1 MPADQDNA
9 AYLKSGPLVW
19 GFILAGL
26 GLLIAAA
33 YPSLVNMIQR
43 WEGSEEYGYGFMIP
57 FIAAFLIWQRKDRL
71 ARIDFSGSWFGVL
84 ILLGG
89 LLVLFAGKL
98 STLHSVTQYGFLI
111 SLMGGAW
118 SLMGWRAF
126 RVILVPLLLLFLMVP
141 LPPFLFNNL
150 SSQLQ
155 LVSSQLGVWVIRLFG
170 ISVYLEG
177 NVIDLGTYKLQVV
190 EACSGLRYL
199 FPLVS
204 LSIIAACFYRD
215 AVWKR
220 IVLVLSSIP
229 ITVFMNSFR
238 IGVIGIL
245 VEYGGPKQ
253 AEGFLH
259 YFEGWVVFMGCVG
272 LLLVGIWVLSRLGSG
287 RKSFGEV
294 FSIDFPE
301 SPSGVE
307 YRPRRVAAPAVVSL
321 LLLGAGTAAT
331 VSMSGRVEQIP
342 ERSGFDSFPQMIA
355 DWKGQPGQ
363 MESIYLDALKLDDY
377 LLSDYRNE
385 AGEVINFYSAY
396 YASQRSGAS
405 AHSPRSCIP
414 GGGWLIKDHTVR
426 VIDGLEVNGKPF
438 EVNRLLIKK
447 GDSTQLVY
455 YWFQQRGRDITSE
468 WLVKW
473 YLFWD
478 AMTRNRTDGALV
490 RLTAF
495 INPGD
500 DVESA
505 DRRLVEFLKKVNPY
519 LSEYIP
525 E

>member
-1 MPADQDNA
+1 
-9 AYLKSGPLVW
+9 V
-19 GFILAGL
+19 
-26 GLLIAAA
+26 AAA
-33 YPSLVNMIQR
+33 YPSLVNMVQR
-43 WEGSEEYGYGFMIP
+43 WESSEEYGYGFMIP
-57 FIAAFLIWQRKDRL
+57 FITAFLIWQRKDRL
-71 ARIDFSGSWFGVL
+71 ARIDFSGSWPGVL
-84 ILLGG
+84 MLLGG

-111 SLMGGAW
+111 SLMGGAY
-118 SLMGWRAF
+118 SLMGWKAF

-141 LPPFLFNNL
+141 LPPFLYNNL

-155 LVSSQLGVWVIRLFG
+155 LLSSQLGVAVIRLFG

-220 IVLVLSSIP
+220 FVLVLSSIP

-245 VEYGGPKQ
+245 VEYGGPEQ

-272 LLLVGIWVLSRLGSG
+272 LLLVVIWVLSRLGAA
-287 RKSFGEV
+287 RKPFAEV
-294 FSIDFPE
+294 FGIDFPE
-301 SPSGVE
+301 SPSGVA
-307 YRPRRVAAPAVVSL
+307 YHPRRIAAPAVVSM

-331 VSMSGRVEQIP
+331 VSLSGRVEQVP
-342 ERSGFDSFPQMIA
+342 ERSGFETFPRMIA

-377 LLSDYRNE
+377 LLSDYLNE

-414 GGGWLIKDHTVR
+414 GGGWVIKDHTVR
-426 VIDGLEVNGKPF
+426 VIDGLEINGKPF

-468 WLVKW
+468 WMVKW

-495 INPGD
+495 MNPGD
-500 DVESA
+500 DLESA
-505 DRRLVEFLKKVNPY
+505 DRRLVEFLKKVYPY

>member
-1 MPADQDNA
+1 M
-9 AYLKSGPLVW
+9 L
-19 GFILAGL
+19 
-26 GLLIAAA
+26 
-33 YPSLVNMIQR
+33 
-43 WEGSEEYGYGFMIP
+43 
-57 FIAAFLIWQRKDRL
+57 
-71 ARIDFSGSWFGVL
+71 
-84 ILLGG
+84 
-89 LLVLFAGKL
+89 
-98 STLHSVTQYGFLI
+98 
-111 SLMGGAW
+111 
-118 SLMGWRAF
+118 
-126 RVILVPLLLLFLMVP
+126 
-141 LPPFLFNNL
+141 
-150 SSQLQ
+150 
-155 LVSSQLGVWVIRLFG
+155 SSQLGVWVIRLFG

-220 IVLVLSSIP
+220 FVLVLSSIP

-272 LLLVGIWVLSRLGSG
+272 LLLVVIWVLSRLGSD

-301 SPSGVE
+301 NHDGVT
-307 YRPRRVAAPAVVSL
+307 YRPRRVAAPAIVSL

-342 ERSGFDSFPQMIA
+342 ERSGFNSFPRVIA
-355 DWKGQPGQ
+355 GWEGQPEQ

-377 LLSDYRNE
+377 LLSGYHNE
-385 AGEVINFYSAY
+385 TGEVINFYSAY

-414 GGGWLIKDHTVR
+414 GGGWRIKDHTIR
-426 VIDGLEVNGKPF
+426 VIDGLEIDGKPF

-468 WLVKW
+468 WMVKW
-473 YLFWD
+473 FLFWD
-478 AMTRNRTDGALV
+478 AMTRNRTDGALI

-500 DVESA
+500 DIESA

-519 LSEYIP
+519 LSDYIP
-525 E
+525 D